1 MTPMENP
8 HNPRNETEHERLDRQ
23 LMELLQGFRV
33 AVTGVQVLFAFLLT
47 VPFATGFDSVDD
59 DGRYLFYI
67 ALFGAALAS
76 IFFIAPVT
84 QHRIL
89 FRLNQKPLLI
99 RRANQFGILGALA
112 LAVSITAATALILN
126 TMVSDAASIIVGAV
140 VVALSAWAW
149 FVQPL
154 LTRRTAR
161 RTAGNGEERQTGDRQ
176 VGGRPASGRPAT
188 GQ

>member
-1 MTPMENP
+1 MTPTDNP

-47 VPFATGFDSVDD
+47 VPFAPGFDDVDD
-59 DGRYLFYI
+59 DGRYMFYV
-67 ALFGAALAS
+67 ALFAAALAS
-76 IFFIAPVT
+76 ICFIAPVT

-99 RRANQFGILGALA
+99 RRANRFGILGAIA
-112 LAVSITAATALILN
+112 LAVAITAATALIVN
-126 TMVSDAASIIVGAV
+126 TLVSDSAAILVGAV
-140 VVALSAWAW
+140 VVVLCAWAW

-154 LTRRTAR
+154 LTRRAAR
-161 RTAGNGEERQTGDRQ
+161 RAAGNGDDR
-176 VGGRPASGRPAT
+176 
-188 GQ
+188 